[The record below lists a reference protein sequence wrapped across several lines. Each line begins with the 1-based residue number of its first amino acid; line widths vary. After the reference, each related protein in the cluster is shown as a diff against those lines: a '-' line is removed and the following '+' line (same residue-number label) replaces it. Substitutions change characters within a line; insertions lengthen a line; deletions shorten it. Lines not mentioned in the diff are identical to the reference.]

1 MKITGGQSTRFAL
14 LVPILMECE
23 HWLLPWEC
31 RWPTM
36 LICCFVLINPFSSE
50 DLRAVYKHE
59 FSH

>member
-1 MKITGGQSTRFAL
+1 MKITTRFAL